1 MWKVFFINFGWF
13 SARESN
19 NVEQAVRVARDAGFQ
34 SQIYSPQGEI
44 VATYCPLAGLRYVD
58 RRYAA

>member
-13 SARESN
+13 SARESKTI
-19 NVEQAVRVARDAGFQ
+19 EKAKRVARDAGFQ
-34 SQIYSPQGEI
+34 SAIYSPEGEI
-44 VATYCPLAGLRYVD
+44 VATFCPMAGMRYLD